1 MFGISNNYTYLYIY
15 KTVARLTLAAKRN
28 LKPR

>member
-1 MFGISNNYTYLYIY
+1 MICILNNYTYIY
-15 KTVARLTLAAKRN
+15 KTVARLTIATKRN

>member
-1 MFGISNNYTYLYIY
+1 MFGISNNYTYLY
-15 KTVARLTLAAKRN
+15 KTVARLTIATKRN

>member
-1 MFGISNNYTYLYIY
+1 MLGISNNYIYLY
-15 KTVARLTLAAKRN
+15 KTVARLTIATKRN